1 MIPIYICE
9 DDEMQRNKIVACIKD
24 YITIEHRDMRILLAT
39 ENPTKLLN
47 VSQKKKEPGLYFL
60 DVALKTQIINGF
72 ELAKEIRK
80 NDPRGFIVFITS
92 HSEMSYLTFTY
103 KIEAMDY
110 IIKDDY
116 ENIRQRIIECMESV
130 SKRIKNHGNK
140 GKYLTIKIDDRII
153 HEPLENILFIETS
166 PRAHKVILHG
176 RNRQIEFY
184 GKLKDMESELDE
196 RFYRTHRAFL
206 VNKDHILEIDRSKG
220 VALMVNGEKCMVST
234 RKIKGLKK

>member
-9 DDEMQRNKIVACIKD
+9 DDEMQRNKIVGYIED
-24 YITIEHRDMRILLAT
+24 YITIEHQDMRVLLAK
-39 ENPTKLLN
+39 ENPTKLLDA
-47 VSQKKKEPGLYFL
+47 SKKKKESGLYFL
-60 DVALKTQIINGF
+60 DVALKTQTINGF

-80 NDPRGFIVFITS
+80 TDPRGFIVFITS

-116 ENIRQRIIECMESV
+116 DNIRKRVIECMESV
-130 SKRIKNHGNK
+130 SKRIDNHGNK

-153 HEPLENILFIETS
+153 HEPLENVLFIETS
-166 PRAHKVILHG
+166 PRAHKVILHS

-184 GKLKDMESELDE
+184 GKLREMESELDD

-206 VNKDHILEIDRSKG
+206 VNQDHILEVDTNKNVIH
-220 VALMVNGEKCMVST
+220 MVNGEKCMVST